1 MIQHVNHPV
10 SPQFS
15 TGDFLR
21 QGAWFA
27 SLEPALQEL
36 ILARTVPR
44 NFPEGAYMIHEGD
57 GSRGLYVL
65 LDGWA
70 RFTKHV
76 SESEEVLMHIGGA
89 GTWFGDFGL
98 FTGRA
103 IGSVIADTPCRTLLL
118 PMAEFERIVAEDPRH
133 YRAFNQLLLS
143 RLDLMYRFMAEARG
157 LSAEDWLL
165 ARLRGLVEVRTR
177 GEPAGDTASIPL
189 SQAQISSLVGL
200 TRQTLS
206 GMLKSLVSRGLI
218 EISYRR
224 VRLLPKATEPR
235 R

>member
-1 MIQHVNHPV
+1 MSHPGF
-10 SPQFS
+10 PQPS

-36 ILARTVPR
+36 VLARTVPR
-44 NFPEGAYMIHEGD
+44 SFPQGAYIIREGD
-57 GSRGLYVL
+57 TSRGLYVL
-65 LDGWA
+65 LEGWA
-70 RFTKHV
+70 RFTKRV

-177 GEPAGDTASIPL
+177 GEPAGDTATIPL

-206 GMLKSLVSRGLI
+206 GMLKSLEGRGLI
-218 EISYRR
+218 EVGYRR
-224 VRLLPKATEPR
+224 VRLLPEATEPR
-235 R
+235 P